1 MKDLRSIC
9 VLCALLLLTAGVGY
23 SQAVNATL
31 LGTVTD
37 SSGAIVP
44 NAKVTVTEV
53 NTGVNRSGQTNES
66 GNYTFPDMAPGQYA
80 VTVELMGFKKETRK
94 DIALTVNSS
103 TRIDVQLTPGN
114 ITETVEVTGAPPLLQ
129 TDRADTGAQLEV
141 VQTASLPLGTQR
153 NYQALLNLV
162 PGTTRATFQHSQ
174 FFNAASSLQ
183 TEVNGQ
189 MRQGNSYQIE
199 GIDNNERTGLLQIM
213 VPPLEAI
220 QAVDVSTSNYEASLG
235 RASGANT
242 NVILK
247 SGTNEF
253 HGAGY
258 EFLRNSSLNA
268 RNFFDASVGHLAYN
282 YFGGNIGG
290 PIKKNKIFIFG
301 DFLRITDHEAN
312 ANTGT
317 IPPSSWRTGNLSSG
331 LGLAAP
337 VVVYDPGTG
346 NPDGTNRTPFSGNQI
361 PGYRI
366 SPIAQKILNLV
377 PAPNL
382 GGSESA
388 PSNNYFALLPFTK
401 DTNSFDV
408 KMDDAASDK
417 ARLSARFSYS
427 RPVVYQAPVFG
438 LAGGFAQGAF
448 QGTSIQKTYSM
459 GVNYNRIFSPTLISE
474 FRVGVAHYHSDA
486 LNSDYGTAASTA
498 VGIPGVNIDDW
509 TSGLAS
515 IQLNGAFSNPLVG
528 YVNSMPWHRAEAN
541 ISVVNSWT
549 KTIGNHTIKWG
560 VDYRRLRDDLLQT
573 QTINPR
579 GLFNFNAAQTS
590 LNPGSG
596 GVAPKTGLVNNMASF
611 LLDQPSDGGRDIAAY
626 YPALR
631 GHQLF
636 AFAQDKWQVSSKLT
650 LDFGIRWEYYPPAT
664 PRFAGGF
671 SNYNPTDNT
680 LVLAG
685 IGNNPMNLGMK
696 KNWKYFAPRLGISYR
711 MNNATV
717 IRAGFGVSY
726 TPFPDNTYAYNFPVK
741 QNNQYSLGASSY
753 APGVTPAGVFSM
765 ASGFPAPQLAVIPNN
780 GVISN
785 PSLTQSDIVIPL
797 NYKNPNVQSWNV
809 SVQRSLPLHFTLDVA
824 YVGNHGVRTSATYNL
839 NVPNSMDQAGIG
851 VNGRPLYKLF
861 KRTADTTV
869 YFNGYSSMYNGLQVK
884 LNRRFTNGLAITTA
898 YTMARGMSFQTGDD
912 GNLWNYIYPRRSY
925 ARTDFDR
932 HQTFVQS
939 YVYDLPFGVGKKWLN
954 HGLAAKTI
962 GGWQINGILTLMTGL
977 PMTFAANGNSLNTPG
992 AAQTADQVA
1001 PVTILYGINTVAKG
1015 GGPWFSQASM
1025 VQPTGVRFG
1034 SSGRNTLSGP
1044 GFFNADLSL
1053 FKIFNFTEKIKMEI
1067 RVESFSVTN
1076 TPQFQRPNTDV
1087 SNSNYGYITAV
1098 DGGGRGM
1105 QLGAK
1110 ISF

>member
-1 MKDLRSIC
+1 MKGLRSIC
-9 VLCALLLLTAGVGY
+9 LLCALLLLTAGFGY

-31 LGTVTD
+31 LGTVSD

-44 NAKVTVTEV
+44 NAKITLTEV
-53 NTGVNRSGQTNES
+53 NTGTVRSGQTNES
-66 GNYTFPDMAPGQYA
+66 GNYTFPDTPPGQYSI
-80 VTVELMGFKKETRK
+80 TVEVSGFKKEMRK
-94 DIALTVNSS
+94 DITLTVNSS
-103 TRIDVQLTPGN
+103 TRIDVQLQPGN
-114 ITETVEVTGAPPLLQ
+114 VTETVEVTGAPPLLQ

-153 NYQALLNLV
+153 NYQSLLNLV

-189 MRQGNSYQIE
+189 MRMGNSYQIE

-253 HGAGY
+253 HGAGF
-258 EFLRNSSLNA
+258 EFMRNSALNA

-282 YFGGNIGG
+282 YFGGDIGG

-301 DFLRITDHEAN
+301 DFLRVTDHEAN
-312 ANTGT
+312 TNLGT
-317 IPPSSWRTGNLSSG
+317 IPPSSWRGGNLSSG
-331 LGLAAP
+331 LTLAAP
-337 VVVYDPGTG
+337 VVVYDPATG
-346 NPDGTNRTPFSGNQI
+346 NADGTNRQPFAGNII
-361 PGYRI
+361 PTNRI
-366 SPIAQKILNLV
+366 SKVAQNIMNLV

-408 KMDDAASDK
+408 KVDDSASDK
-417 ARLSARFSYS
+417 GRLSARFSYS

-486 LNSDYGTAASTA
+486 MNSDYGTTASTA
-498 VGIPGVNIDDW
+498 VGIPGVNIDQW

-515 IQLNGAFSNPLVG
+515 IQLNSSFSNPLVG

-549 KTIGNHTIKWG
+549 KTVGNHTIKWG
-560 VDYRRLRDDLLQT
+560 GDYRRLRDDLLQT

-579 GLFNFNAAQTS
+579 GLFNFNTAQTS
-590 LNPGSG
+590 LNPGAG
-596 GVAPKTGLVNNMASF
+596 GTAPKQGLVNNMASF

-626 YPALR
+626 FPALR
-631 GHQLF
+631 GNQLF
-636 AFAQDKWQVSSKLT
+636 LFVQDKYQVSAKLT
-650 LDFGIRWEYYPPAT
+650 VDFGLRWEFYPPPT
-664 PRFAGGF
+664 PAFPGGF
-671 SNYNPTDNT
+671 SNYNPVNNT

-685 IGNNPMNLGMK
+685 IGGNPMNNGMQ
-696 KNWKYFAPRLGISYR
+696 KNWKYFAPRLGLSYR
-711 MNNATV
+711 LNNATV
-717 IRAGFGVSY
+717 IRTGYGVSY
-726 TPFPDNTYAYNFPVK
+726 TPFPDNTYSYNFPVK
-741 QNNQYSLGASSY
+741 QNNQYSLGANAY
-753 APGVTPAGVFSM
+753 APGVTPAGTFSM
-765 ASGFPAPQLAVIPNN
+765 ASGFPAPQLAVIPTN
-780 GVISN
+780 GIITN
-785 PSLTQSDIVIPL
+785 PSLTQSNIVIPL
-797 NYKNPNVQSWNV
+797 NYKNPYVESWNF

-839 NVPNSMDQAGIG
+839 NVPTTADQMGIG
-851 VNGRPLYKLF
+851 VNGRPEYQQF
-861 KRTADTTV
+861 KRTADTTQ
-869 YFNGYSSMYNGLQVK
+869 YFTGYSSMYNGLQVK
-884 LNRRFTNGLAITTA
+884 LNRRFTNGLAITTS
-898 YTMARGMSFQTGDD
+898 YTMARGMSFQTSDD

-939 YVYDLPFGVGKKWLN
+939 WVYDLPFGVGKKWLN
-954 HGLAAKTI
+954 SGLAAKTL
-962 GGWQINGILTLMTGL
+962 GGWQINSIITLMTGT
-977 PMTFAANGNSLNTPG
+977 PMTFAASGSSLNTPG
-992 AAQTADQVA
+992 ATQTADQVA
-1001 PVTILYGINTVAKG
+1001 PVTILYGINTPSKG
-1015 GGPWFSQASM
+1015 GSPWFSQSSFT
-1025 VQPTGVRFG
+1025 QPTGVRFG
-1034 SSGRNTLSGP
+1034 SSGRNTFSGP
-1044 GFFNADLSL
+1044 GFFNADLSI
-1053 FKIFNFTEKIKMEI
+1053 FKIFSFTEKIKMEI
-1067 RVESFSVTN
+1067 RGESFGVTN
-1076 TPQFQRPNTDV
+1076 TPQFSNPTTDV
-1087 SNSNYGYITAV
+1087 SNANYGYITGA
-1098 DGGGRGM
+1098 GGGRGL
-1105 QLGAK
+1105 QLGVK

>member
-1 MKDLRSIC
+1 MKGLRTIC
-9 VLCALLLLTAGVGY
+9 ALFALLLLTVGFGY

-37 SSGAIVP
+37 SSGAVVP

-53 NTGVNRSGQTNES
+53 NTGVNRSGQSNES
-66 GNYTFPDMAPGQYA
+66 GNYTFPDMPPGQYS
-80 VTVELMGFKKETRK
+80 VTVELSGFKKETRK

-103 TRIDVQLTPGN
+103 TRTDVQLTPGN
-114 ITETVEVTGAPPLLQ
+114 VSETVEVTGAPPLLQ

-141 VQTASLPLGTQR
+141 AQAASLPLGTQR

-189 MRQGNSYQIE
+189 MRMGNSYQIE

-312 ANTGT
+312 TNLGT

-331 LGLAAP
+331 LTLAAP
-337 VVVYDPGTG
+337 VVVYDPSTG
-346 NPDGTNRTPFSGNQI
+346 NADGTNRLPFAGNII
-361 PGYRI
+361 PANRI
-366 SPIAQKILNLV
+366 SKIAQNIMNLV

-382 GGSESA
+382 AGSESA

-408 KMDDAASDK
+408 KVDDSASDK
-417 ARLSARFSYS
+417 GRLSARFSYS
-427 RPVVYQAPVFG
+427 RPVVAQAPVFG

-448 QGTSIQKTYSM
+448 EGTSIQKTYSM

-486 LNSDYGTAASTA
+486 MNSDYGTTASTA
-498 VGIPGVNIDDW
+498 VGIPGVNIDAW

-515 IQLNGAFSNPLVG
+515 INVNGGFSTPLVG

-549 KTIGNHTIKWG
+549 KTVSNHTIKWG

-579 GLFNFNAAQTS
+579 GLFNFNTAQTS

-626 YPALR
+626 FPAMR
-631 GHQLF
+631 GNQLF
-636 AFAQDKWQVSSKLT
+636 AFGQDKWQVSSKLT
-650 LDFGIRWEYYPPAT
+650 LDFGIRWEFYPPPT
-664 PRFAGGF
+664 PRFPGGF
-671 SNYNPTDNT
+671 SNYDPVNNT

-685 IGNNPMNLGMK
+685 IGTNPMNMGMQ
-696 KNWKYFAPRLGISYR
+696 KNWKYFAPRLGIAYR
-711 MNNATV
+711 LNTATV

-741 QNNQYSLGASSY
+741 QNNQYSLGANAY

-765 ASGFPAPQLAVIPNN
+765 ASGFPAPQLAVIPSK
-780 GVISN
+780 GIITN

-797 NYKNPNVQSWNV
+797 NYKNPYVQSWNL
-809 SVQRSLPLHFTLDVA
+809 SIQRALPLHFTLDVA

-839 NVPNSMDQAGIG
+839 NVPTTADQMGIG
-851 VNGRPLYKLF
+851 VNGRPEYQQF
-861 KRTADTTV
+861 KRTADSTQ
-869 YFNGYSSMYNGLQVK
+869 YFAGYSSMYNGLQVK
-884 LNRRFTNGLAITTA
+884 MNRRMNNGLAVTTA
-898 YTMARGMSFQTGDD
+898 YTLARGMSFQTGDD
-912 GNLWNYIYPRRSY
+912 GNIWNYIYPRRSY

-939 YVYDLPFGVGKKWLN
+939 WVYDLPFGVGKKWLN

-962 GGWQINGILTLMTGL
+962 GGWGISTAITLMTGTA
-977 PMTFAANGNSLNTPG
+977 MTFGANASSLNTPG
-992 AAQTADQVA
+992 ASQTADQVA
-1001 PVTILYGINTVAKG
+1001 EVTKLYGINTPSKG
-1015 GGPWFSQASM
+1015 GSPWFSQASF

-1044 GFFNADLSL
+1044 GFFNADLSI
-1053 FKIFNFTEKIKMEI
+1053 FKIFSFTEKAKMEI
-1067 RVESFSVTN
+1067 RGESFSVTN
-1076 TPQFQRPNTDV
+1076 TPQFSNPTTDV
-1087 SNSNYGYITAV
+1087 SNANYGYITGA
-1098 DGGGRGM
+1098 GGGRGL